1 MNDWIEPLV
10 LAGTVSVATQTMVLL
25 LLALIHRETKGI
37 LYWVVS
43 MLFYTALMCLYF
55 YRSGNWFLKDASTVS
70 IFFLVWLA
78 NFFLVLAWLTYTRG
92 IQCFLGSE
100 RFSRADLSVAAVGI
114 LLLTYNTF
122 VMPSLAWRST
132 WVSGII
138 AYYSLAMAVHLF
150 RRAESQIR
158 LTSSVVAIVFI
169 VVGSLSL
176 IRFGVTIADN
186 LYGHSADF
194 FRFGKEIF
202 LGVPIFS
209 SLWVFSLL
217 LMIHQR
223 QQAVNNALY
232 KRELKNER
240 ELQRDRQ
247 RLRLA
252 RDLHDG
258 LSGMIT
264 SMRWISENQL
274 TLPADANSMRG
285 ALEKIH
291 WLARESNEE
300 VRMLLNKLENPN
312 IEGQSWIADWRQY
325 AASVSE
331 LHGIRLEWSA
341 RGFSSEGLGDSLAAV
356 CLWRV
361 MKEALQNSCLHSGAE
376 HLFLKHSIEDGWL
389 NVEVGDDGKGYHGDS
404 HEGRG
409 MRNIRAR
416 IHDLGGE
423 VEFSNAPG
431 LHIRMRVPMPLM
443 LKNPAAVTEQQSE
456 ELASL
461 EFRANVPL

>member
-10 LAGTVSVATQTMVLL
+10 LAGTVSVATQTMVLF
-25 LLALIHRETKGI
+25 LLALIHRQTKGI
-37 LYWVVS
+37 QYWVIS
-43 MLFYTALMCLYF
+43 MLSYTALMCLYL
-55 YRSGNWFLKDASTVS
+55 YRSGNWFLKDASLVS
-70 IFFLVWLA
+70 IFLGVWLA
-78 NFFLVLAWLTYTRG
+78 NFLLVLAWLTYARG
-92 IQCFLGSE
+92 IQYFLGSE
-100 RFSRADLSVAAVGI
+100 RFSRADLSVAALGI

-122 VMPSLAWRST
+122 VIPSLAWRST

-138 AYYSLAMAVHLF
+138 AYYSLAMAYSLF
-150 RRAESQIR
+150 SRAERQIR
-158 LTSSVVAIVFI
+158 LTANVVAIVFI

-186 LYGHSADF
+186 LNGHSPDF

-223 QQAVNNALY
+223 QQALNNALY

-274 TLPADANSMRG
+274 TLPSDANSMRG
-285 ALEKIH
+285 ALEKIQ

-312 IEGQSWIADWRQY
+312 IEAQAWIADWRQY
-325 AASVSE
+325 ATSVSD
-331 LHGIRLEWSA
+331 LHGIQLEWSA
-341 RGFSSEGLGDSLAAV
+341 SGFGTDGLGDSLAAV

-376 HLFLKHSIEDGWL
+376 HLYLKHSIEDGWL
-389 NVEVGDDGKGYHGDS
+389 NIQVGDDGKGYHGQS

-416 IHDLGGE
+416 ISDLGGE
-423 VEFSNAPG
+423 VDFTNEPG
-431 LHIRMRVPMPLM
+431 LHIRMRVPLPLM
-443 LKNPAAVTEQQSE
+443 LKNPISGTEPQSE
-456 ELASL
+456 NFASL
-461 EFRANVPL
+461 EFRANARL